1 MKLFEPVQQKRKR
14 RIPVKYI
21 AGILYVLSTVILL
34 SIYIN
39 YANSMKEEQQKSGP
53 FDKVEMDNG
62 FLMCDKV
69 MYGQKSTI
77 DAEDQSHIFY
87 EVLSAPEGSK
97 WKKGDLVKARHIME
111 QDYNGKVRILIHTGN
126 VQFGIKKENL

>member
-14 RIPVKYI
+14 RIPVKKI
-21 AGILYVLSTVILL
+21 AGILYVLATIILITVLIT
-34 SIYIN
+34 
-39 YANSMKEEQQKSGP
+39 NSMKKEQQKLGP

-62 FLMCDKV
+62 LLMCDKV
-69 MYGQKSTI
+69 VYGQKSTI

-87 EVLSAPEGSK
+87 EVLSVPEGSK

-111 QDYNGKVRILIHTGN
+111 QDYNGKVRTLIHIGN